1 MDEVA
6 NLVAGVVEFIV
17 GVPNLAD
24 EVAGPASRVVALVG
38 EVPNLVQAAAGLVA
52 GVGEFRGGV
61 ADLVAGATAEYSAR
75 MSGFRGGGM
84 SGLKNV
90 RNRRNDSLSRVR
102 WDQFESLLAVYFRGQ
117 GYEVDHCGTGG
128 ADTRFDGGIDLRLRR
143 PGEYVL
149 VQCKHWNAKQV
160 PHNEVHQLL
169 GLMLNEDATSAI
181 LVTSGEFTTAAR
193 QAATRLGR
201 VRLVDGEELRVM
213 LGPLPEPQADRM
225 EDVLRGFAGTVV
237 RSGLSDQVMSAVGA
251 RVGGHVRREAGRAV
265 KGALVTLG
273 LKLLAGA
280 VLLAVV
286 LVVFNNMRASLQSQL
301 TRPTPRPSAITAAP
315 IAATPDASKPV
326 AATRDECR
334 EVIDAPS
341 GTYINHC
348 ASGAAPTVPTEA
360 ERRALARKADEAMKL
375 IEASTPEM

>member
-1 MDEVA
+1 
-6 NLVAGVVEFIV
+6 
-17 GVPNLAD
+17 
-24 EVAGPASRVVALVG
+24 
-38 EVPNLVQAAAGLVA
+38 
-52 GVGEFRGGV
+52 
-61 ADLVAGATAEYSAR
+61 
-75 MSGFRGGGM
+75 
-84 SGLKNV
+84 
-90 RNRRNDSLSRVR
+90 
-102 WDQFESLLAVYFRGQ
+102 
-117 GYEVDHCGTGG
+117 
-128 ADTRFDGGIDLRLRR
+128 
-143 PGEYVL
+143 
-149 VQCKHWNAKQV
+149 
-160 PHNEVHQLL
+160 
-169 GLMLNEDATSAI
+169 
-181 LVTSGEFTTAAR
+181 
-193 QAATRLGR
+193 
-201 VRLVDGEELRVM
+201 M

-301 TRPTPRPSAITAAP
+301 TRPTPRPPAITAAP
-315 IAATPDASKPV
+315 IAAPDASKPV

-341 GTYINHC
+341 GTYIDHC
-348 ASGAAPTVPTEA
+348 ASGAAPTVPGEA